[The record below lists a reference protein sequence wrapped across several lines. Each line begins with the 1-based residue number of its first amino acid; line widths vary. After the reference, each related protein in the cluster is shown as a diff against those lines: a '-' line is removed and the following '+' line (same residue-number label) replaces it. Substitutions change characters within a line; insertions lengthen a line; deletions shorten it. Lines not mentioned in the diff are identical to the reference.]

1 MNTRPEHD
9 DLKPLAPTLAS
20 IPKMDPFVVPEGFF
34 ERLPHQVQARVT
46 TRSTSLHWSP
56 WVKRFALALPMVAVL
71 AGAWWMLRS
80 TDAPVEQVALVIPET
95 TVDEL
100 ELLDD
105 PEALASLY
113 ESEGS
118 SLASAN
124 VDLTDDELAAW
135 LETEQTDLPQL
146 ITEL

>member
-1 MNTRPEHD
+1 MNTRPEHE
-9 DLKPLAPTLAS
+9 DLKSLAPTLAS
-20 IPKMDPFVVPEGFF
+20 IPQVEPFVVPEGLF
-34 ERLPHQVQARVT
+34 ERFPHKVQAHVT
-46 TRSTSLHWSP
+46 SGPARLRWLP
-56 WVKRFALALPMVAVL
+56 WVKRLALALPLAAVL

-80 TDAPVEQVALVIPET
+80 TAAPVEQVAVVIPET

-105 PEALASLY
+105 PEALAPLY

-118 SLASAN
+118 SVASAN